1 MPARPS
7 RATLRAR
14 ETTPEVLTAVAR
26 SIKIAAPRLRVERK
40 WGVDWHVGRDLV
52 LAYGAFTHHVG
63 IEFWR
68 GTMLEDPAGL
78 LEGTGKNLRHV
89 KVRTAAEARAPALRA
104 LIRAAVRLD
113 RSSEPRTR

>member
-1 MPARPS
+1 MSARPIRS
-7 RATLRAR
+7 TPR
-14 ETTPEVLTAVAR
+14 EPETMPEVLAAVSR
-26 SIKIAAPRLRVERK
+26 SVEIAAPRLRIERK

-68 GTMLEDPAGL
+68 GTLLEDPAGL

-104 LIRAAVRLD
+104 LIREAVRLD
-113 RSSEPRTR
+113 RSSDPRTR